1 MFLILLVLHDVT
13 KLDEVIAAWE
23 TAEVRGI
30 TILRSLGMA
39 KARKIGLREDMPIIP
54 SLDDFLRQEDFNRTL
69 FTVVDSEAMADRVI
83 AATEEITGDL
93 DNPNTGLLV
102 MLPVLRARGL
112 HRKPAAK

>member
-1 MFLILLVLHDVT
+1 MFLILLVLQDVT

-23 TAEVRGI
+23 QAGVKGI

-39 KARKIGLREDMPIIP
+39 NARKIGLREDIPIIP
-54 SLDDFLRQEDFNRTL
+54 SLDDFLRQEDYSRTL
-69 FTVVDSEAMADRVI
+69 FTVIDSEAMAERVI

-93 DNPNTGLLV
+93 DEPDTGLLV